1 MKRFADTT
9 RSGVTAGHCIH
20 QRWVQCSSTCVML
33 QASRIKHAL
42 RLCLGAMV
50 LSLTIDQ
57 PKVRAVEPFVGSIEV
72 LLAGQAG
79 QRQSRNAHSLKPQH
93 LQIAQRGMMPED
105 MGQKWLHRAI
115 LHQSVLMASVA
126 TKAIMPTRRHELT
139 TSSPCIFAAEHICG
153 GCRTGFY
160 RQGST

>member
-20 QRWVQCSSTCVML
+20 QRWVHCTSTCVTL
-33 QASRIKHAL
+33 QASWIKHAL

-57 PKVRAVEPFVGSIEV
+57 PNIRAVKPFVRSIEV

-79 QRQSRNAHSLKPQH
+79 QRQGRHAHSLKPQH

-105 MGQKWLHRAI
+105 MGQKWLRRTI
-115 LHQSVLMASVA
+115 FHQSVLMASVA
-126 TKAIMPTRRHELT
+126 TKAITPTRRHELT
-139 TSSPCIFAAEHICG
+139 MKSPCIFAAEHVCD